1 MHKSIPSIPGS
12 IYVSGYLAHRIDKA
26 EKKKKISSLHNQEQ
40 VEILLSQV
48 FLIAFQKSY
57 IPLYNKTL
65 WLILIFQKAS

>member
-1 MHKSIPSIPGS
+1 M
-12 IYVSGYLAHRIDKA
+12 SGYLTHRIDKA
-26 EKKKKISSLHNQEQ
+26 EKKKISSLHNQEQ